1 MKYTSAIVLLLVNNI
16 QAIKVR
22 DIGDLELPELRDD
35 NDIKIEADILNM
47 SKKVDTLNTQDAGII
62 SEFEQ
67 QLSQGLRNAEQ
78 GETGRALAVSKL
90 QNIKLNIQTLESNFK
105 TEAQTIQ
112 EQSKDMLMKHQPVE
126 LDLGEVT
133 KLEKQANEVQTKI
146 PEINELEKNLEI

>member
-35 NDIKIEADILNM
+35 NDIKIEQDISNM
-47 SKKVDTLNTQDAGII
+47 SKKVDTLNQQDAGII
-62 SEFEQ
+62 NEFEQ

-78 GETGRALAVSKL
+78 GEMGRALAVSKL

-126 LDLGEVT
+126 LDLGEVS